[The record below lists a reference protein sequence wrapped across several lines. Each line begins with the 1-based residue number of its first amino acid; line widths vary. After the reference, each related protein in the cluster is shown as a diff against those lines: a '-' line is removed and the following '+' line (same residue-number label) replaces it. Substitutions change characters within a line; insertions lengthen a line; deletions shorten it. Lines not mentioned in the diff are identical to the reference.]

1 MKMRVYAVLAQTGP
15 LPYSVSSFTAFASS
29 FTVFASSSDKLV
41 FVNKRSILPPGKGS
55 FIWNNRSARGGG
67 EKAGAWVS
75 LGRFLV
81 PKNTRMC
88 QRVCV

>member
-29 FTVFASSSDKLV
+29 FTAFASS
-41 FVNKRSILPPGKGS
+41 LPPGKGS